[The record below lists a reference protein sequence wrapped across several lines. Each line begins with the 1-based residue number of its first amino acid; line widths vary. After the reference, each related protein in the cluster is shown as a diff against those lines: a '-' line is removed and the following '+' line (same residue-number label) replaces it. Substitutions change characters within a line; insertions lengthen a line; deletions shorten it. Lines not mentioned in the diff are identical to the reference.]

1 MRILILALICLF
13 SFSAHGADA
22 EPMQAPPKTD
32 AERQA
37 VTISTGHGTSLEG
50 IVAGPEDATLGVLL
64 LHDRW
69 GIDDTIKQWVS
80 RFAERGYR
88 ALAIDVFDGR
98 ISSDMALATEI
109 LNATDPETVKANV
122 QAGLDYLKQDGRK
135 LVTLGA
141 GFGGWQSFQAA
152 IAAPGDVAATVV
164 IYGLLEADVD
174 QVRALKAPLLT
185 LYARD
190 DERISGDMIEEYR
203 LLIKKSLITHR
214 SYVYPAAQGFM
225 DPQHPNFNGQVTDD
239 VWLQVDDFLAGF
251 VEG

>member
-1 MRILILALICLF
+1 MRNLIFAFICLF
-13 SFSAHGADA
+13 GFSAYGAA
-22 EPMQAPPKTD
+22 EQSMPVSTSSSTAQK
-32 AERQA
+32 A
-37 VTISTGHGTSLEG
+37 VTIPTGYGTTLEG
-50 IVAGPEDATLGVLL
+50 IVAGPEDASLGILI

-69 GIDDTIKQWVS
+69 GVNGTVKAWVS

-98 ISSDMALATEI
+98 ISDEMWLATEI
-109 LNATDPETVKANV
+109 LNATDPETVKANAL
-122 QAGLDYLKQDGRK
+122 AGLKFLKQDGRK

-152 IAAPGDVAATVV
+152 LGSPGSVAATVV
-164 IYGLLEADVD
+164 IYGLLEADVE
-174 QVRALKAPLLT
+174 QVRTLQAPLLT

-190 DERISGDMIEEYR
+190 DERISSEMIEEYR

-225 DPQHPNFNGQVTDD
+225 DPLHPNYNAQATDD
-239 VWLQVDDFLAGF
+239 VWSQVDDFLAGF

>member
-1 MRILILALICLF
+1 MRNLILALICLF
-13 SFSAHGADA
+13 SFSVHGADA
-22 EPMQAPPKTD
+22 EPMPVTAPSQT
-32 AERQA
+32 AQQA
-37 VTISTGHGTSLEG
+37 VTISTGYGTTLEG
-50 IVAGPEDATLGVLL
+50 VVAGPEDASLGILI

-69 GIDDTIKQWVS
+69 GVNETIKAWVS

-98 ISSDMALATEI
+98 ISDKMWLATEI
-109 LNATDPETVKANV
+109 LNATDPETVKGNV
-122 QAGLDYLKQDGRK
+122 QAGLKFLNRGGRK

-152 IAAPGDVAATVV
+152 IAAPEDVAATVV

-174 QVRALKAPLLT
+174 QVRNLKAPLLT

-190 DERISGDMIEEYR
+190 DERISSDLIEEYR

-214 SYVYPAAQGFM
+214 SYVFPAARGFM
-225 DPQHPNFNGQVTDD
+225 DPQHPNFNAQVTDD